1 LFEQV
6 GKENSEVLATLKV
19 LWLVIEDK
27 TKEISLEDAKK

>member
-27 TKEISLEDAKK
+27 TKEISLEDAKH

>member
-27 TKEISLEDAKK
+27 TKEISLEDAKN